1 MKFWPDEADSVG
13 MDTANFKL
21 VFQESEEGAN
31 YTVLTFL
38 LESTQVGQGHL
49 KMTLYLCSY
58 IDVLF
63 YLELSTSL
71 FSPTY
76 MYIWNLYVRYMYL
89 LIPFTVFFYIQ
100 FYM

>member
-38 LESTQVGQGHL
+38 LESTQVGQSHL
-49 KMTLYLCSY
+49 KVTSYLYPLFLFLCLLLY
-58 IDVLF
+58 RAYNFLV
-63 YLELSTSL
+63 
-71 FSPTY
+71 SPTHE
-76 MYIWNLYVRYMYL
+76 IFL
-89 LIPFTVFFYIQ
+89 
-100 FYM
+100 

>member
-63 YLELSTSL
+63 YLEHSTSYSL
-71 FSPTY
+71 LQTCTY
-76 MYIWNLYVRYMYL
+76 EIYM
-89 LIPFTVFFYIQ
+89 
-100 FYM
+100 